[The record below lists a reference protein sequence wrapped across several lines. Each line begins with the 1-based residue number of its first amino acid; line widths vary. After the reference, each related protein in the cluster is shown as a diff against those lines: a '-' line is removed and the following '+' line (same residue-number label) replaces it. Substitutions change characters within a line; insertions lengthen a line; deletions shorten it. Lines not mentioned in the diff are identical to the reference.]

1 MTSISDQNRA
11 RTPQRFQSAAVMVAA
26 LAGLAGSVSAQTV
39 DTSWA
44 TGVLGTWSN
53 ASRWTGG
60 AVPDNGSPPGV
71 LYNVTIDVNPV
82 LPGGQYTV
90 QLDIDAEIEAFTLD
104 NIAATLNLGTRTL
117 TANAAVNLTSGRI
130 RGTSS
135 GRFLARGPTTISG
148 VSIEGP
154 ITFESTGDL
163 TLAGATF
170 AGEVDNRTS
179 LTTNGPQTLL
189 AGTTF
194 INTVWTNFS
203 SLTNLT
209 GINDY
214 DICDSDID
222 HRNGRFDWSG
232 GAALALD
239 GDSSITVRDGAL
251 FEVTGAA
258 DRAIRGDGTQTL
270 SLGGGAGNG
279 VFRQSGGGTT
289 SFEGVQLENNGLVDV
304 AAGTLT
310 TDTAP
315 VTAGELS
322 SGAWMIRGGAELDFQ
337 GAAVNALSGSAEVM
351 LDGAGSVFDAV
362 TTLAAVSDDA
372 SFGVTAGRDFATA
385 GGLNIN
391 GAGGLLV
398 GSGSELTVSGNLSSI
413 AGGTLT
419 NGRLRL
425 GGTLRADNAN
435 ITTIAG
441 DLELSGSARFVRPA
455 GGGGDVDAL
464 DGLQTITST
473 GRLSLLGGAR
483 LDNIDALDLD
493 GELRLGGT
501 GTPGEAAARVL
512 TSTAI
517 DDAGVLTTV
526 IGSTDDF
533 GSLRVDGV
541 LELGDTGGVTPAGTI
556 RVELDGYTLSIGDR
570 FTVVTAGELI
580 GEFAAIDG
588 PAAGGLFFD
597 VLYETTLAGDDAVTL
612 VVVPSPAGVGLLLLA
627 GARRR
632 RRG

>member
-1 MTSISDQNRA
+1 MTPISDPISA
-11 RTPQRFQSAAVMVAA
+11 RTRRPLPCGTIALAVA
-26 LAGLAGSVSAQTV
+26 AGLAGTVSAQTV
-39 DTSWA
+39 DTAWA

-53 ASRWTGG
+53 ASRWTAG
-60 AVPDNGSPPGV
+60 VPDNGSPPGV

-90 QLDIDAEIEAFTLD
+90 QLDIDAEIEAFTLN

-117 TANAAVNLTSGRI
+117 TTNGPANLSSGRI
-130 RGTSS
+130 RGAAA
-135 GRFLARGPTTISG
+135 GRLVARGPTTITG
-148 VSIEGP
+148 ATIEGP
-154 ITFESTGDL
+154 ITLESTGDL

-170 AGEVDNRTS
+170 AGEADNRTN

-189 AGTTF
+189 SGTMF

-203 SLTNLT
+203 SLTELT
-209 GINDY
+209 GPTTF

-222 HRNGRFDWSG
+222 HRSGRFDWSG
-232 GAALALD
+232 GATLALD
-239 GDSSITVRDGAL
+239 GDSSISVREGAV

-258 DRAIRGDGTQTL
+258 DRAIRGNGTQTL

-279 VFRQSGGGTT
+279 VFRQVGGGTT
-289 SFEGVQLENNGLVDV
+289 SFEGVQIENSGLIEV

-310 TDTAP
+310 TDAAP
-315 VTAGELS
+315 VTAGELT
-322 SGAWMIRGGAELDFQ
+322 SGAWMIRAGAELDFQ
-337 GAAVNALSGSAEVM
+337 GAAISELSGSAEVM
-351 LDGAGSVFDAV
+351 LDGAGSAFDAV
-362 TTLAAVSDDA
+362 ATLAAVSDDA
-372 SFGVTAGRDFATA
+372 SFGVASGRDFASA
-385 GGLNIN
+385 GDLAINGRGGLVV
-391 GAGGLLV
+391 GAG
-398 GSGSELTVSGNLSSI
+398 SDLTVAGDLSSI

-419 NGRLRL
+419 NGRLQL

-455 GGGGDVDAL
+455 SGGGDIDAL

-483 LDNIDALDLD
+483 LDNINALVLD

-512 TSTAI
+512 TGMTI
-517 DDAGVLTTV
+517 GDAGTLTTV
-526 IGSTDDF
+526 ITAADDF
-533 GSLRVDGV
+533 GALRVDGL
-541 LELGDTGGVTPAGTI
+541 LELGSAGGAAPAGTLL
-556 RVELDGYTLSIGDR
+556 VELDGYTLVLGDR

-580 GEFAAIDG
+580 GEFASLVG
-588 PAAGGLFFD
+588 PTTGDLFFEI
-597 VLYETTLAGDDAVTL
+597 VYETTLSGDDAVTL
-612 VVVPSPAGVGLLLLA
+612 VVVPAPAGVGLLLLA
-627 GARRR
+627 AATRR